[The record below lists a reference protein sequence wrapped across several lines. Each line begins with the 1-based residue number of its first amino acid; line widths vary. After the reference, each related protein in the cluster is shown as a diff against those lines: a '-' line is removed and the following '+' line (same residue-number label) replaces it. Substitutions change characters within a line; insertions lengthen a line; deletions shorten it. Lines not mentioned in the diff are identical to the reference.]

1 MSEGD
6 RAGPFDDLR
15 DFTEAFFRRH
25 GAEISREGGVSH
37 VRMGGELVEF
47 FGREEMLLG
56 FGTGVQSADVERV
69 TPGSFVLES
78 VLKQMSSEGR
88 RLRLRLP
95 VRHRVRR
102 DGIARRI
109 DATDADTSEPR
120 LERLLKRHYVFHI
133 RLVYLSDERIEDLVS
148 IAVDDNNVARRID
161 PGTWLDDD
169 SKVLLRRHASVEELD
184 AAFQEASKLAARV
197 ARDRAG
203 EMADALHDR
212 LRHTITRLKSYY
224 RDRLEEMPRGD
235 PARWRDAT
243 EQVDDEY
250 EHKLAEEIENHRQ
263 RVVIRLVSF
272 AEIEVPWV
280 RARVTLT
287 RDRLLGEHTIEI
299 DQSTGAL
306 EAGGC
311 SACGTPALELSL
323 CSSGHVVCAACAR
336 ICGMCG
342 RFSCVG
348 CGVQPCSTCATPVCD
363 RCESSCQDC
372 RGIVCETDARECGR
386 CGRASCE
393 SCGARCA
400 RCDTDLCGRCRTE
413 CATCGGALCWNC
425 ALECARC
432 RKPVCTSES
441 IDCSVCGR
449 AHCPCCL
456 EECDFCRA
464 IVCPSHSQR
473 CAACHRTGCGE
484 HASICV
490 SCGLSRCADHA
501 AECTVCGRAVC
512 EKCAGECASCG
523 NAVCDRDGTR
533 CSICDSDLCRA
544 HAEVCRTCGRQACP
558 VHSHSCAPCG
568 DTVCEGHALRCSS
581 CHEHYCNRCVSSR
594 SLCSLCTRLA
604 KAPIVSRVAVESV
617 IAGGLP
623 DELRGVRRWRM
634 VSIRDRH
641 LLLSVGEPRQLL
653 VLDGEG
659 RPLRRVS

>member
-1 MSEGD
+1 MSKLDGE
-6 RAGPFDDLR
+6 GPFQDLR
-15 DFTEAFFRRH
+15 EFTEAYFRRH
-25 GAEISREGGVSH
+25 GADVSRDGGVSR
-37 VRMGGELVEF
+37 VKIAGELADL
-47 FGREEMLLG
+47 FGRQEMLLG
-56 FGTGVQSADVERV
+56 FGASDHGSDVERV

-78 VLKQMSSEGR
+78 ILKQMSGEGR

-95 VRHRVRR
+95 VRHRVRKSW
-102 DGIARRI
+102 IAARFDAI
-109 DATDADTSEPR
+109 DSELSEPK
-120 LERLLKRHYVFHI
+120 LERLLKRHYVFHM
-133 RLVYLSDERIEDLVS
+133 RLVYLSDERVEDLVS
-148 IAVDDNNVARRID
+148 VTVDEQNVARRIE

-169 SKVLLRRHASVEELD
+169 SRVLLRRHASIEELG
-184 AAFQEASKLAARV
+184 AAFQEAARLAARV

-280 RARVTLT
+280 RATVALA
-287 RDRLLGEHTIEI
+287 RDGLLGEHAISI
-299 DQSTGAL
+299 DQSTGAV
-306 EAGGC
+306 EPSGC
-311 SACGTPALELSL
+311 SACGTPALGISL

-336 ICGMCG
+336 TCEMCG
-342 RFSCVG
+342 KLSCVG
-348 CGVQPCSTCATPVCD
+348 CGVKPCSACSSAVCD
-363 RCESSCQDC
+363 HCESSCQDC
-372 RGIVCETDARECGR
+372 RGVVCETHALECGR

-393 SCGARCA
+393 SCGARCT
-400 RCDTDLCGRCRTE
+400 RCATDLCGRCRTA
-413 CATCGGALCWNC
+413 CATCEGAVCWNC

-441 IDCSVCGR
+441 VDCSVCGR
-449 AHCPCCL
+449 AHCPSCVHQC
-456 EECDFCRA
+456 EFCEA
-464 IVCPSHSQR
+464 IVCRSHGER
-473 CAACHRTGCGE
+473 CATCARTGCGK

-490 SCGLSRCADHA
+490 SCGLPRCADHA
-501 AECTVCGRAVC
+501 AECSVCGRAVC
-512 EKCAGECASCG
+512 EKCAGECATCG
-523 NAVCDRDGTR
+523 SAVCERDGTR
-533 CSICDSDLCRA
+533 CSICDSSVCRA
-544 HAEVCRTCGRQACP
+544 HADVCRTCGRQACSL
-558 VHSHSCAPCG
+558 HSHACAPCG

-581 CHEHYCNRCVSSR
+581 CHELYCNRCVSSR

-604 KAPIVSRVAVESV
+604 KAPIVSRVAVEAV

-623 DELRGVRRWRM
+623 DDLRGLRRWRM
-634 VSIRDRH
+634 VSVRDRR
-641 LLLSVGEPRQLL
+641 LLLSVGEPRELL

-659 RPLRRVS
+659 NQLRRVP